1 MHLRWGLVAQRLVR
15 AFIVVVAKVRRQATI
30 QGRHILV
37 RIEVDVLLFDRAPE
51 PLYIDVVQGPAP
63 TVHRNQDVRRLKSPR
78 KTACGKRNPLVGVE
92 DLRDCLV
99 SQSAGEH
106 EGFSA

>member
-1 MHLRWGLVAQRLVR
+1 MVAQRLVR

-51 PLYIDVVQGPAP
+51 PLYIDPA
-63 TVHRNQDVRRLKSPR
+63 RRL
-78 KTACGKRNPLVGVE
+78 
-92 DLRDCLV
+92 
-99 SQSAGEH
+99 
-106 EGFSA
+106 